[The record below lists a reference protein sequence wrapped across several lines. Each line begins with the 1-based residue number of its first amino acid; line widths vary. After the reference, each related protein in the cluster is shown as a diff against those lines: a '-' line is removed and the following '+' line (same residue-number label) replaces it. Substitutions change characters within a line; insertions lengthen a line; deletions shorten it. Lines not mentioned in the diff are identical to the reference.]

1 MEDLP
6 DGDDDDE
13 EELNESDELSD
24 LFSQPKKMKPPA
36 KKVVDTLSG
45 GKKQQATPR
54 VSALKGSGGPPNVP
68 VVKPRPKF
76 GRGRG
81 SGRGRGEKARQLCKC
96 DSAISQIVRL
106 CDRAWFG
113 D

>member
-1 MEDLP
+1 M
-6 DGDDDDE
+6 
-13 EELNESDELSD
+13 
-24 LFSQPKKMKPPA
+24 
-36 KKVVDTLSG
+36 
-45 GKKQQATPR
+45 
-54 VSALKGSGGPPNVP
+54 P

-81 SGRGRGEKARQLCKC
+81 SGRGRGKKARQLYKW

-106 CDRAWFG
+106 CDRKCFG